1 MLVHPMEKI
10 EISIDYSIYL
20 LPKIHLFA
28 DSLKKKTHGAITV
41 TMVLKMYN
49 LFQVTPSELV

>member
-28 DSLKKKTHGAITV
+28 DSLKKKSWSYYCDYG
-41 TMVLKMYN
+41 LKN
-49 LFQVTPSELV
+49 V